1 MAKTILEE
9 LEALVGKD
17 AADKIKAKSDI
28 ATKLVE
34 GERLY
39 RFYTGDEELEDDTGT
54 RAAAER
60 AAAEKAAAEAKAAA
74 DAAAAARAMTTTT
87 TTPAAT
93 STSAPVDTKALLAE
107 LSTMLDARLKAL
119 TEKVV
124 TTDKLP
130 ESEGKLLTRT
140 LKLSLEMAQ
149 IESTHE
155 KEFGEQLDLDKFNG
169 WYEEQRKAG
178 SSYGSVPQ
186 AYNAYVAERRIDA
199 KIKAGIAEGLK
210 AKASSTA
217 VPAQTTSQALAP
229 AQQILRDARKPTATE
244 GKSNA
249 VKAAERLAALQ
260 QERESAGAV

>member
-39 RFYTGDEELEDDTGT
+39 RFYTGEEELEDDTGT
-54 RAAAER
+54 RAAQER

-74 DAAAAARAMTTTT
+74 DAAAAARATTTA
-87 TTPAAT
+87 TPAAT

-130 ESEGKLLTRT
+130 EYEGKLLTRT
-140 LKLSLEMAQ
+140 LKLSHEMAQ

-210 AKASSTA
+210 AKASSIA

-260 QERESAGAV
+260 QEREGAGAV